1 MKQLLT
7 LSVVVLLTAG
17 TQAQITITQ
26 AEMPH
31 AGDQLARVQAVTNPF
46 LNYGATGASYTWN
59 FENLSAN
66 GNDATNY
73 QSVASTNFVYAIVY
87 ADIFFN
93 DNRANHAKPGTDI
106 PLSNLLP
113 IENPYTFR
121 YRSSSSYR
129 TVGFGLELS
138 GIPLPITF
146 DEQDV
151 IYQLPLQ
158 FGNTSSSHSSYH
170 IDVPNVGYYGF
181 EQDRT
186 NVVDGWGAI
195 TTPGGVFD
203 VLRVKTTLN
212 MSDSIGGLSID
223 RPVVREYKWLAQGLR
238 VPVLQ
243 INTTSFFGTEVVTA
257 VYYYDVPR
265 SIHVV
270 EPLANTLCPGAE
282 VDVNY
287 TITGAFNAGGFFVPA
302 NHFTAQLSDATGSFA
317 APVNIGDVTA
327 TTAGIISCTIPA
339 NTPIGSGYRIRV
351 ISTSPGFTGTSNS
364 FPISIG
370 GATEAAISAAGP
382 TLICTGE
389 ALTLTAVGG
398 PSYQWQRDGIDISGA
413 ITATY
418 DAMLAGTYTVVVDNS
433 CGTATSNAI
442 TVEVNAQPVQQLDT
456 MPISICA
463 GATAVITATDASGQ
477 SGVTYQ
483 WFLNDAPIAGAMDL
497 ALSAT
502 LGGIYTLQ
510 ATNMATGCSYTTDG
524 VAVTLITVTP
534 PIITATD
541 GTTFCAGGQV
551 QLSAQAEAGATY
563 QWLRNDTAI
572 SGATMVDLV
581 VLEEGAYS
589 FAITTNG
596 CSATS
601 DTINVVVHPLPAVP
615 VIIQSYDSLLT
626 TGEGTF
632 QWFLDGNA
640 ITGATEAWLVPAAF
654 GTYTVLYT
662 DTNGCSN
669 TSEDYAYI
677 STFITNT
684 SRPSM
689 QVMPNPSNG
698 IFTIVFPNAQGETYE
713 LLDATGK
720 RVAMDRFTGTSTT
733 VDLENAPSG
742 IYFLRV
748 LQNGDTPVQRIVIN
762 R

>member
-270 EPLANTLCPGAE
+270 EPLANTLC
-282 VDVNY
+282 
-287 TITGAFNAGGFFVPA
+287 
-302 NHFTAQLSDATGSFA
+302 
-317 APVNIGDVTA
+317 
-327 TTAGIISCTIPA
+327 
-339 NTPIGSGYRIRV
+339 
-351 ISTSPGFTGTSNS
+351 
-364 FPISIG
+364 
-370 GATEAAISAAGP
+370 
-382 TLICTGE
+382 
-389 ALTLTAVGG
+389 
-398 PSYQWQRDGIDISGA
+398 
-413 ITATY
+413 
-418 DAMLAGTYTVVVDNS
+418 
-433 CGTATSNAI
+433 
-442 TVEVNAQPVQQLDT
+442 
-456 MPISICA
+456 
-463 GATAVITATDASGQ
+463 
-477 SGVTYQ
+477 
-483 WFLNDAPIAGAMDL
+483 
-497 ALSAT
+497 
-502 LGGIYTLQ
+502 
-510 ATNMATGCSYTTDG
+510 
-524 VAVTLITVTP
+524 
-534 PIITATD
+534 
-541 GTTFCAGGQV
+541 
-551 QLSAQAEAGATY
+551 
-563 QWLRNDTAI
+563 
-572 SGATMVDLV
+572 
-581 VLEEGAYS
+581 
-589 FAITTNG
+589 
-596 CSATS
+596 
-601 DTINVVVHPLPAVP
+601 
-615 VIIQSYDSLLT
+615 
-626 TGEGTF
+626 
-632 QWFLDGNA
+632 
-640 ITGATEAWLVPAAF
+640 
-654 GTYTVLYT
+654 
-662 DTNGCSN
+662 
-669 TSEDYAYI
+669 
-677 STFITNT
+677 
-684 SRPSM
+684 
-689 QVMPNPSNG
+689 
-698 IFTIVFPNAQGETYE
+698 
-713 LLDATGK
+713 
-720 RVAMDRFTGTSTT
+720 
-733 VDLENAPSG
+733 
-742 IYFLRV
+742 
-748 LQNGDTPVQRIVIN
+748 
-762 R
+762 

>member
-1 MKQLLT
+1 MKKHLT
-7 LSVVVLLTAG
+7 LSIVLLAAS
-17 TQAQITITQ
+17 TQAQISITQ

-31 AGDQLARVQAVTNPF
+31 AGDQLARVKAVTNPL
-46 LNYGATGASYTWN
+46 LNFAATGASHTWN
-59 FENLSAN
+59 FANLAAN
-66 GNDATNY
+66 GNDAANY

-106 PLSNLLP
+106 AFSNLLP

-121 YRSSSSYR
+121 YRSSSTYR

-138 GIPLPITF
+138 GIPLPVTF

-212 MSDSIGGLSID
+212 MSDSIGGFTID
-223 RPVVREYKWLAQGLR
+223 RPVIREYKWLAQGLR

-243 INTTSFFGTEVVTA
+243 INTTTLFGTEVVTA

-265 SIHVV
+265 SIQVV
-270 EPLANTLCPGAE
+270 DPLANSLCPGAE
-282 VDVNY
+282 VEVNY
-287 TITGAFNAGGFFVPA
+287 SITGAFNAGGIFVAA

-317 APVNIGDVTA
+317 TPVDIGDVTA
-327 TTAGIISCTIPA
+327 TTSGVITSVIPA
-339 NTPIGSGYRIRV
+339 NTPAGTGYRIRV
-351 ISTSPGFTGTSNS
+351 ISTSPSFTGASNAI
-364 FPISIG
+364 PITIG

-398 PSYQWQRDGIDISGA
+398 PSYQWQLDGTDIPGA
-413 ITATY
+413 TTANY
-418 DAMLAGTYTVVVDNS
+418 DATLGGAYTVLVDNA

-442 TVEVNAQPVQQLDT
+442 TVEVNAQPVLELDT
-456 MPISICA
+456 MLMSICS
-463 GATAVITATDASGQ
+463 GSTAVITATDASGQ
-477 SGVTYQ
+477 SGITYQ
-483 WFLNDAPIAGAMDL
+483 WYLNDAPIAGEMDL
-497 ALSAT
+497 TLSST

-510 ATNMATGCSYTTDG
+510 ATNGTTGCSYTTDG
-524 VAVTLITVTP
+524 VTVNVVTVATPIVTAMD
-534 PIITATD
+534 T
-541 GTTFCAGGQV
+541 TTFCVGGLV
-551 QLSAQAEAGATY
+551 QLSAQADTAATY
-563 QWLRNDTAI
+563 QWFQNDTAI
-572 SGATMVDLV
+572 TGANTLQLDVTGT
-581 VLEEGAYS
+581 GAYS
-589 FAITTNG
+589 FATTADQ

-601 DTINVVVHPLPAVP
+601 ASINVVVNPLPAVP
-615 VIIQSYDSLLT
+615 LIEQMSDSLVT
-626 TGEGTF
+626 TGAGTF
-632 QWFLDGNA
+632 QWFFNGTA
-640 ITGATEAWLVPAAF
+640 ITGATDAWLIPAAY

-662 DTNGCSN
+662 DPNGCSN
-669 TSEDYAYI
+669 TSDEYAYI
-677 STFITNT
+677 TTL
-684 SRPSM
+684 
-689 QVMPNPSNG
+689 VMNASQPFMHVIPNPSHG
-698 IFTIVFPNAQGETYE
+698 AFTIVLAQAQGKYFEI
-713 LLDATGK
+713 LDATGK
-720 RVAMDRFTGTSTT
+720 RVIKDKFTGMNT
-733 VDLENAPSG
+733 VVELGNAPNG

-748 LQNGDTPVQRIVIN
+748 LNSGNIPVQRIVIN